1 MRLDLVLLV
10 LGIAN
15 NDGAGACL
23 IEGDTIVAAA
33 SEERFTRVK
42 EHRTW
47 PVHAIDFVLRQR
59 GVGLADLDRIAYGW
73 SAGFDA
79 DKHLLT
85 YFDRIVDEATS
96 RPEGLPHLRKR
107 IADEIVN
114 DKEKRAEFD
123 AFVDANGLRAKVVY
137 VDHHDAHALGGFVCS
152 PFDDTLVV
160 TCDGRGDFQSLTIR
174 HIGPDG
180 ERVLQR
186 EVSADSLGY
195 FYGRITKLLGF
206 TPNRHE
212 GKITGLAASGD
223 PDRLRPLMR
232 QMIDLI
238 DGRLRARTGDFF
250 QPSYHGY
257 SEELLAAIAAESPAD
272 VAAAAQAHVEHLLVE
287 LVRPHVKATGVR
299 HVCLAGGVF
308 GNVRLNQRV
317 LEIDGVDNVYVVPAM
332 GDAGL
337 PLHAAVAVGYQN
349 GGFRAQE
356 PSMAL
361 GPDSTMDENRLCEL
375 LATYPKLR
383 CLTDD
388 DTAAMLLNALEANQ
402 VVGVYRGRM
411 EYGPRSLGKRSII
424 YRADDVSM
432 NDWLNDRLRR
442 TEFMPFA
449 PITAEDLAADC
460 YLGWRPDHVSARFM
474 TITYDCTE
482 SFREACP
489 AVVHIDGTA
498 RPQVV
503 RSQDDPYLH
512 GLLMAWHEKTGQTA
526 LVNTSFNKHEEPI
539 LGSPKDALEALDDE
553 IVDLLVLDDRFVL
566 WKQGA
571 STFMDGDR

>member
-1 MRLDLVLLV
+1 MLV
-10 LGIAN
+10 LGITN

-23 IEGDTIVAAA
+23 IEGGTIVAAA

-47 PVHAIDFVLRQR
+47 PARAIDFVLKHR
-59 GVGLADLDRIAYGW
+59 GVRLDDLDHVAYGW
-73 SAGFDA
+73 CAGFDA
-79 DKHLLT
+79 EKHLLT
-85 YFDRIVDEATS
+85 YFDRIVDEAA
-96 RPEGLPHLRKR
+96 RHPGGLPHLRKR
-107 IADEIVN
+107 ISDEIAN
-114 DKEKRAEFD
+114 DKEKRGEFD
-123 AFVDANGLRAKVVY
+123 AWVEANGLQAKVVL

-152 PFDDTLVV
+152 PFDDALVV
-160 TCDGRGDFQSLTIR
+160 TCDGRGDFQSLTVR
-174 HIGPDG
+174 HISPRG

-232 QMIDLI
+232 RMIDLV
-238 DGRLRARTGDFF
+238 DGKLRATTGDYF
-250 QPSYHGY
+250 QPSYDGY
-257 SEELLAAIAAESPAD
+257 SEELLAAIAAEPPAD
-272 VAAAAQAHVEHLLVE
+272 VAAAAQAHVEQLLTD
-287 LVRPHVKATGVR
+287 LVRPHIAATGAR
-299 HVCLAGGVF
+299 NVCLSGGVF
-308 GNVRLNQRV
+308 GNVKLNQRV
-317 LEIDGVDNVYVVPAM
+317 LELDGVDNVYVVPPM

-337 PLHAAVAVGYQN
+337 PLHAAVAVGYQR
-349 GGFRAQE
+349 GGFRAQV

-361 GPDSTMDENRLCEL
+361 GPDAAMTERGLREHLRD
-375 LATYPKLR
+375 YPKLS
-383 CLTDD
+383 CLAEV
-388 DTAAMLLNALEANQ
+388 DTAALVLEALAANQ

-424 YRADDVSM
+424 YRADDPSM

-449 PITAEDLAADC
+449 PITAEDLAGDC
-460 YLGWRPDHVSARFM
+460 YRGWRPDHVSARFM
-474 TITYDCTE
+474 TITYDCTDAF
-482 SFREACP
+482 SEACP
-489 AVVHIDGTA
+489 AVVHVDGTA

-503 RSQDDPYLH
+503 RAQDDPYLH
-512 GLLMAWHEKTGQTA
+512 GLLMSWHEKTGQAA

-539 LGSPKDALEALDDE
+539 LGSPSDAFDALDDE
-553 IVDLLVLDDRFVL
+553 IVDLLVVDDSFVL
-566 WKQGA
+566 WKEGA
-571 STFMDGDR
+571 STFMSGTR